1 MRSGCLAWQPWTC
14 CTAGWVTTKG
24 PDVNSYNHDGPA
36 PGAGESTDGPITSS
50 AAAERAV
57 RDLRAA
63 GQLAEAVRLVGQL
76 GPYGVADGP
85 DATTSLGAAVL
96 EAYGDQ
102 LAATDRAAA
111 DAAYRDAAAEQRSFA
126 AAATSGGE
134 GVARMAEADRIDA
147 KRHR

>member
-1 MRSGCLAWQPWTC
+1 
-14 CTAGWVTTKG
+14 
-24 PDVNSYNHDGPA
+24 VNSHGNDGPA
-36 PGAGESTDGPITSS
+36 PGAGESTGGLAAITSS

-57 RDLRAA
+57 RELRAA
-63 GQLAEAVRLVGQL
+63 GRLAEAVRLVGQL
-76 GPYGVADGP
+76 GPYGVSDGP
-85 DATTSLGAAVL
+85 DLTTSLGAAVL

-126 AAATSGGE
+126 GAATSGGE
-134 GVARMAEADRIDA
+134 GLARMAEADRMDA

>member
-1 MRSGCLAWQPWTC
+1 
-14 CTAGWVTTKG
+14 
-24 PDVNSYNHDGPA
+24 
-36 PGAGESTDGPITSS
+36 
-50 AAAERAV
+50 V

-85 DATTSLGAAVL
+85 DATISLGAAVL

-102 LAATDRAAA
+102 LAAADRAAA
-111 DAAYRDAAAEQRSFA
+111 DAAYQNAAAEQRSFA

-134 GVARMAEADRIDA
+134 GLARMAEAGRIDA